1 MGRISFDNFNEILKE
16 RINLITVTKSEASDI
31 EATIESNLKALRD
44 NALNR
49 ENKTETDDNTEP
61 EE

>member
-31 EATIESNLKALRD
+31 EATIESNLRALRD

-49 ENKTETDDNTEP
+49 ENKKETDDNTEP

>member
-31 EATIESNLKALRD
+31 EATIESNLRALRD